1 MKKIKDWM
9 EWRGITPKDLIM
21 AVSTLGFLI
30 FITGIVTYGFIV
42 SLIN

>member
-21 AVSTLGFLI
+21 ATSTLGFLI
-30 FITGIVTYGFIV
+30 FVTGIVTYSFVV
-42 SLIN
+42 SLLN

>member
-21 AVSTLGFLI
+21 ATSTLGFLI
-30 FITGIVTYGFIV
+30 FVSIMITYSFIV
-42 SLIN
+42 SLLN